1 MTNGGEAADQIVR
14 MSLEAGEVALK
25 ISGAGAKQLAVMLY
39 TILKDQ
45 KKTKGR
51 VRMETLIRSGKPLT
65 VYSIKERDLGK
76 FVKEAKEYGVLYCA
90 VRNPRGLSDG
100 MVDLM
105 VKEEDAVRINR
116 IVERFKFAAV
126 KDVAKVKTEI
136 EKTKEGKK
144 AKEPEVPEQDKQA
157 KDKEDQLVDELFE
170 QPIQKEGRELKNP
183 SAAKTVN
190 PHPSEP
196 TSKKLNSFEGGTSKL
211 TEQKPSV
218 REEIKK
224 ITAERKNEQ
233 EKEKQKE
240 RSGPGRKETTKQTT
254 HQQPKKNGKAKKIKE
269 R

>member
-39 TILKDQ
+39 AILKDQ

-51 VRMETLIRSGKPLT
+51 VRMETLVRTGKPLT
-65 VYSIKERDLGK
+65 VYSIKESDLK
-76 FVKEAKEYGVLYCA
+76 TFVKEAKEYGVLYCA
-90 VRNPRGLSDG
+90 VRNPRGHSDG

-136 EKTKEGKK
+136 EKAKEGKEG
-144 AKEPEVPEQDKQA
+144 KEPATPERDKQT
-157 KDKEDQLVDELFE
+157 KDKEAQLIEELFE
-170 QPIQKEGRELKNP
+170 QPIQKEGQELKNP
-183 SAAKTVN
+183 SAAKTAN

-196 TSKKLNSFEGGTSKL
+196 ISKKPDRSAGGTSKL
-211 TEQKPSV
+211 MEKRASV
-218 REEIKK
+218 REELKEIK
-224 ITAERKNEQ
+224 AGR
-233 EKEKQKE
+233 KQKTEKSAREE
-240 RSGPGRKETTKQTT
+240 RQESGSKVSRKQTT
-254 HQQPKKNGKAKKIKE
+254 QHQPVKKNRKKTKE